1 MPRAARLIKHF
12 VGRVKQQV
20 SLCVRGCSRQA
31 GRQRAAAALGFQ
43 LFETDMGELFFSGL
57 TPNLPLMDG
66 PPNSALLQAHS
77 GAACKQRQS
86 PVAPLFG
93 REMDQPTV
101 CQGPLSGSP
110 PQSAARIPK
119 TTALEWWIPTGCM
132 RCFTNPGALH
142 RFQNVAAARQ
152 KGTEFPSLCART
164 GRPTVGKNKT
174 APSLKGRV
182 PRKKKIGGEG

>member
-1 MPRAARLIKHF
+1 MCPRLQQASGQAES
-12 VGRVKQQV
+12 GR
-20 SLCVRGCSRQA
+20 CVRV
-31 GRQRAAAALGFQ
+31 
-43 LFETDMGELFFSGL
+43 
-57 TPNLPLMDG
+57 
-66 PPNSALLQAHS
+66 SALWNRYGWAAFLRPNPKSAADGRTTQLSALTGAQWGRLQAK
-77 GAACKQRQS
+77 AVPCR
-86 PVAPLFG
+86 PPPPLFG

-119 TTALEWWIPTGCM
+119 TTALEWWIPTGYM

-142 RFQNVAAARQ
+142 RFQNVVAGRQ

-182 PRKKKIGGEG
+182 PRKKKLGEQGSDGGGGVPLQ